1 MDESAFK
8 ILIAN
13 LEGSRSVLDGWLNLW
28 TALVVIGVVAEIGFV
43 IWEYTDDLRA
53 WRSGAI
59 TSPAR
64 PRRVKFLLEL
74 VGASLVALG
83 VAGEL
88 VVDARIGYVEAQL
101 KTVNDERVLLLQREA
116 GDAKRSATDAATA
129 AKSAVMQSE

>member
-88 VVDARIGYVEAQL
+88 VVDARI
-101 KTVNDERVLLLQREA
+101 DR
-116 GDAKRSATDAATA
+116 
-129 AKSAVMQSE
+129 KSVV